1 MDKVK
6 AMIKVGVATGLILI
20 LVGVFVMVVPTYTHT
35 TVSYFGQ
42 EYETTTRNSP
52 VMGLPILVVGLIV
65 AGVSAAYTRGAPRI
79 SKPAERTVR
88 DASHEDGEES
98 RTPAQAS

>member
-1 MDKVK
+1 
-6 AMIKVGVATGLILI
+6 MIKVGVATGLILI

-42 EYETTTRNSP
+42 EYETTTQNSP
-52 VMGLPILVVGLIV
+52 VMGLPILVVGLII
-65 AGVSAAYTRGAPRI
+65 AGASVAYTRGASKI
-79 SKPAERTVR
+79 SPPAERTVR

-98 RTPAQAS
+98 RNPAKAS

>member
-1 MDKVK
+1 LDKVK
-6 AMIKVGVATGLILI
+6 AMIKVGVATSLILI

-42 EYETTTRNSP
+42 EYETTTQNSP
-52 VMGLPILVVGLIV
+52 VMGLPILVVGLII
-65 AGVSAAYTRGAPRI
+65 AGASVAYTRGASKI
-79 SKPAERTVR
+79 SPPAERTVR

-98 RTPAQAS
+98 RNPAKAS